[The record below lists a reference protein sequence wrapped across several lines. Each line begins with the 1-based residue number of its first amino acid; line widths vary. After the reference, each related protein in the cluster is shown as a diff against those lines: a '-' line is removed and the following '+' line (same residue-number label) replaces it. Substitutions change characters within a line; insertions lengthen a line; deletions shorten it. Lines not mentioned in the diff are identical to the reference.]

1 MARSA
6 SGSKPLVAFER
17 RDKDLDMARQLN
29 EAEALVRAAFAA
41 ARTRKKAGWEEM
53 RLPVLKNR
61 LLDLTDRQFSETEYG
76 AEDLRQF
83 VAMLST
89 IVDVVQ
95 KEGGGVVVRLRD
107 DQMATLGPAT
117 ATHPVEDK
125 LKGSRVRQDLWR
137 AVLDY
142 STGAHWLWDLE
153 TARAFRSSER
163 PDGALILPTV
173 RPEDLGSWRRSF
185 VELHAETSSSEEK
198 ARLADWAGRGLTT
211 SALPVRLRGPWN
223 NFLKH
228 NVVNRLREWY
238 AAHEIPAPLDLLVSP
253 TSPNEEALRS
263 LVHRWVDKLE
273 FVELLSL
280 PIPMSAVWR
289 DGGRNF

>member
-1 MARSA
+1 MGCRSL
-6 SGSKPLVAFER
+6 S
-17 RDKDLDMARQLN
+17 
-29 EAEALVRAAFAA
+29 AA
-41 ARTRKKAGWEEM
+41 T
-53 RLPVLKNR
+53 NR
-61 LLDLTDRQFSETEYG
+61 S
-76 AEDLRQF
+76 
-83 VAMLST
+83 
-89 IVDVVQ
+89 
-95 KEGGGVVVRLRD
+95 
-107 DQMATLGPAT
+107 
-117 ATHPVEDK
+117 H
-125 LKGSRVRQDLWR
+125 
-137 AVLDY
+137 
-142 STGAHWLWDLE
+142 
-153 TARAFRSSER
+153 SSS
-163 PDGALILPTV
+163 V
-173 RPEDLGSWRRSF
+173 RPSIT
-185 VELHAETSSSEEK
+185 HSSGPSEEK

>member
-1 MARSA
+1 
-6 SGSKPLVAFER
+6 
-17 RDKDLDMARQLN
+17 MARQLS

-41 ARTRKKAGWEEM
+41 ARTRKKTGWEEM

-61 LLDLTDRQFSETEYG
+61 LLDLTDRQFSEMEYG
-76 AEDLRQF
+76 ADDLRQF

-89 IVDVVQ
+89 IVDVIQ
-95 KEGGGVVVRLRD
+95 KEGGGLVVRLRD
-107 DQMATLGPAT
+107 DQLATLGPA
-117 ATHPVEDK
+117 AALHPVEDK

-142 STGAHWLWDLE
+142 STGADWCWDLE
-153 TARAFRSSER
+153 TARAYRSSER
-163 PDGALILPTV
+163 PGGALILPTV

-185 VELHAETSSSEEK
+185 VELNADALSSEEK
-198 ARLADWAGRGLTT
+198 VRLADWADRGLTT

-223 NFLKH
+223 SLLKH
-228 NVVNRLREWY
+228 HVVNRLREWFTV
-238 AAHEIPAPLDLLVSP
+238 HEIPAPLDLLVSP

-273 FVELLSL
+273 FAELLSL

-289 DGGRNF
+289 DGGRNP